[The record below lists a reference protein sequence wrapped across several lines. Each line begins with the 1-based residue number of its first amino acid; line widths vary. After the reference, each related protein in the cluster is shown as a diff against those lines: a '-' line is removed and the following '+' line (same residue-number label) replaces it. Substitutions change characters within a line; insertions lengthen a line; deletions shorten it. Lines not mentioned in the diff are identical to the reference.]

1 MWMKLVESLVKSKG
15 LAGIDEKIADV
26 ESLIPKR
33 KEPKDICLIGIW
45 GMGSIGKTTLAE
57 KIFNKLQ
64 HKYEGYYFLAI
75 EREQS
80 SKHGIISLK
89 NEIFSEQLE
98 DVMKIKTTNL
108 LLNDIV

>member
-57 KIFNKLQ
+57 KIFNKL
-64 HKYEGYYFLAI
+64 
-75 EREQS
+75 
-80 SKHGIISLK
+80 
-89 NEIFSEQLE
+89 
-98 DVMKIKTTNL
+98 
-108 LLNDIV
+108 